1 MAKEDQ
7 LGKTENL
14 SIDTTVL
21 TENIKEPS
29 IWVNFFLKVVYLIF
43 LNFIVPFLGFITLLQ
58 LLFSI
63 GSKKP
68 NENLVSF
75 SKKIS
80 SYIYQIINFIT
91 YSSDQRP
98 WPFNSFPESAD

>member
-1 MAKEDQ
+1 MTKNQE
-7 LGKTENL
+7 KSTENL
-14 SIDTTVL
+14 SIDTAAL

-29 IWVNFFLKVVYLIF
+29 IWVNFFLKIVYLVF

-68 NENLVSF
+68 NENLVTF

-98 WPFNSFPESAD
+98 WPFNSFPESSD

>member
-1 MAKEDQ
+1 MTKDQ
-7 LGKTENL
+7 EKSTENL
-14 SIDTTVL
+14 SIDTAVL

-29 IWVNFFLKVVYLIF
+29 IWVNFFLKVVYLVF

-68 NENLVSF
+68 NENLVFF

-98 WPFNSFPESAD
+98 WPFNSFPE

>member
-1 MAKEDQ
+1 MTKNQE
-7 LGKTENL
+7 KSTENL
-14 SIDTTVL
+14 SIDTAAL

-29 IWVNFFLKVVYLIF
+29 IWVNFFLKIVYLVF

-98 WPFNSFPESAD
+98 WPFNSFPESSD